1 MTALRIWQRKIFK
14 TLARIVP
21 GYRLRRGLL
30 RRCGY
35 AIGRDVYIGEDLIV
49 CEILEDFSEKL
60 VIGDRVAIA
69 PRVTLVTSSDPN
81 WSRLAQVVEPERGR
95 IVIEQDAWL
104 GAGVIVMPNVT
115 IGEGAIVGAGSVVTR
130 DVPPWT
136 VVAGAPAHVLR
147 PGPRPPDVPAP
158 AGRPPRI
165 HPTAEVSPKAEVGEG
180 TSIWHHAQVREGV
193 RIGRECIVGKNV
205 YVDFEVVVGDR
216 VKIQNNALLYH
227 GVTLEDGVFIGP
239 AACLTNDRLPRAVR
253 PDGALKTDADWEVGK
268 ILVREGAAIG
278 ARAVILPGVII
289 GPWAMVAAGAVVTH
303 DVPPHGLVSG
313 VPARLQGYVCR
324 CGRRLLPM
332 GGEDARGVPMRCSAC
347 DVTYVIAD
355 ADERRT
361 TNDER

>member
-1 MTALRIWQRKIFK
+1 MTVLRIWQRKIFK

-21 GYRLRRGLL
+21 GYRLRRWLL
-30 RRCGY
+30 RHCGY
-35 AIGRDVYIGEDLIV
+35 TIGRDVYIGEDLII

-95 IVIEQDAWL
+95 IIIEQDAWL

-136 VVAGAPAHVLR
+136 VVAGAPARVLR
-147 PGPRPPDVPAP
+147 PGPRPADVPAP
-158 AGRPPRI
+158 GGRPPRI
-165 HPTAEVSPKAEVGEG
+165 HPTAEVSPEAEVGEG
-180 TSIWHHAQVREGV
+180 TRIWHHAQVREGA
-193 RIGRECIVGKNV
+193 RIGKECILGKNV
-205 YVDFEVVVGDR
+205 YVDFDVVIGDR
-216 VKIQNNALLYH
+216 VKIQNNALVYH
-227 GVTLEDGVFIGP
+227 GVIIEDGVFIGP
-239 AACLTNDRLPRAVR
+239 AACLTNDRLPRAIT
-253 PDGALKTDADWEVGK
+253 PDGALKSDDDWEVGS

-278 ARAVILPGVII
+278 ARAVILPGVTI

-303 DVPPHGLVSG
+303 DVPPHGLVAG

-324 CGRRLLPM
+324 CGRRLEPIGEREKGGMPM
-332 GGEDARGVPMRCSAC
+332 HCRTCG
-347 DVTYVIAD
+347 VTYIIAD
-355 ADERRT
+355 EGVIRH
-361 TNDER
+361 